1 MEKDWT
7 INSRLIPKRGNAIT
21 AKAPNLSTLG
31 TKIGGTTF
39 VADDAVIDAVNA
51 WRRWLADERRSSSHT
66 VSAYI
71 RDLSAFFAFLR
82 VHLGGPVS
90 FAGLEDLRAADF
102 RSYLAR
108 RAAENRAKTS
118 TARAVSVL
126 RGFFRYLEREELV
139 SNGAVTSLRSPRL
152 PHAVPR
158 PLTTSQA
165 STVMAAAGGG
175 AASANAQPWIAKRD
189 AAVLLLLY
197 GCGLRIGE
205 ALGLDGR
212 DANGADVMLVRGK
225 GGKERGVPVLPL
237 VNRAIADYRAACPL
251 PLEASGPLFVGT
263 RGGRLGARVIQS
275 GMARLR
281 RSLGLPPSATPHAL
295 RHSFATH
302 LLADGGDL
310 RSIQEL
316 LGHASLTTTQRYTE
330 VDEASLMA
338 TYNAAHP
345 RARQ

>member
-1 MEKDWT
+1 
-7 INSRLIPKRGNAIT
+7 L
-21 AKAPNLSTLG
+21 
-31 TKIGGTTF
+31 
-39 VADDAVIDAVNA
+39 
-51 WRRWLADERRSSSHT
+51 
-66 VSAYI
+66 
-71 RDLSAFFAFLR
+71 RDLSAFFAFMM
-82 VHLGGPVS
+82 VHLGGPVGLS
-90 FAGLEDLRAADF
+90 GLEGLRAADF

-108 RAAENRAKTS
+108 RASENRAKTS

-126 RGFFRYLEREELV
+126 RGFYRHLEREQLV
-139 SNGAVTSLRSPRL
+139 RNGAVASLRSPRL
-152 PHAVPR
+152 PRAVPR
-158 PLTTSQA
+158 PLTTEQA
-165 STVMAAAGGG
+165 GKVMAAAAEG
-175 AASANAQPWIAKRD
+175 AASASPEPWIAKRD

-212 DANGADVMLVRGK
+212 DAVGADVLLVHGK

-237 VNRAIADYRAACPL
+237 VNRAIEDYRAACPH
-251 PLEASGPLFVGT
+251 PLAAGAPLFVGV
-263 RGGRLGARVIQS
+263 RGGRLGARAIQA

-281 RSLGLPPSATPHAL
+281 GALGLAPSATPHAL

-338 TYNAAHP
+338 AYNAAHP
-345 RARQ
+345 RARG

>member
-1 MEKDWT
+1 V
-7 INSRLIPKRGNAIT
+7 L
-21 AKAPNLSTLG
+21 AKAEV
-31 TKIGGTTF
+31 I
-39 VADDAVIDAVNA
+39 AAVES
-51 WRRWLADERRSSSHT
+51 WHRWLAHERRASSNT
-66 VSAYI
+66 VSAYL
-71 RDLSAFFAFLR
+71 RDLSAFFAFLNA
-82 VHLGGPVS
+82 HLGGPAS
-90 FAGLEDLRAADF
+90 LNDLENLRAADF

-108 RAAENRAKTS
+108 RASEDRAKTS

-126 RGFFRYLEREELV
+126 RGFFRHLEREQLAQ
-139 SNGAVTSLRSPRL
+139 NGAVASLRSPRL
-152 PHAVPR
+152 PRAVPR
-158 PLTTSQA
+158 PLSPEQA
-165 STVMAAAGGG
+165 GDVVAAAREG
-175 AASANAQPWIAKRD
+175 AASASQEPWIAKRD

-212 DANGADVMLVRGK
+212 DATGADVLLVRGK

-237 VNRAIADYRAACPL
+237 VNQAIDDYRAACPHDL
-251 PLEASGPLFVGT
+251 QPGGPLFLGV
-263 RGGRLGARVIQS
+263 RGGRLGARAIQA
-275 GMARLR
+275 GMAHLR
-281 RSLGLPPSATPHAL
+281 SALGLPPSATPHAL

-338 TYNAAHP
+338 AYNAAHP
-345 RARQ
+345 RARG

>member
-1 MEKDWT
+1 M
-7 INSRLIPKRGNAIT
+7 
-21 AKAPNLSTLG
+21 
-31 TKIGGTTF
+31 
-39 VADDAVIDAVNA
+39 IDAVES
-51 WRRWLADERRSSSHT
+51 WRRWLADERRSSNHT
-66 VSAYI
+66 VSAYL
-71 RDLSAFFAFLR
+71 RDLSAFFAFLM

-90 FAGLEDLRAADF
+90 FAGLEGLRAADF

-126 RGFFRYLEREELV
+126 RGFFRHLEREQLA
-139 SNGAVTSLRSPRL
+139 SNGAVASLRSPRL

-158 PLTTSQA
+158 PLTTGQA
-165 STVMAAAGGG
+165 SAVVAAAEDG
-175 AASANAQPWIAKRD
+175 AASANNTQSWIAKRD

-212 DANGADVMLVRGK
+212 DVTGADVLLVRGK
-225 GGKERGVPVLPL
+225 GDKERGVPVLPV
-237 VNRAIADYRAACPL
+237 VNKAIADYRAACPL
-251 PLEASGPLFVGT
+251 ALEAGGPLFVGA

-281 RSLGLPPSATPHAL
+281 GALGLPPSATPHAL

-338 TYNAAHP
+338 AYNAAHP
-345 RARQ
+345 RAR

>member
-1 MEKDWT
+1 MM
-7 INSRLIPKRGNAIT
+7 
-21 AKAPNLSTLG
+21 
-31 TKIGGTTF
+31 
-39 VADDAVIDAVNA
+39 
-51 WRRWLADERRSSSHT
+51 
-66 VSAYI
+66 
-71 RDLSAFFAFLR
+71 
-82 VHLGGPVS
+82 VHLGGPVGLS
-90 FAGLEDLRAADF
+90 GLEGLRAADF

-108 RAAENRAKTS
+108 RASENRAKTS

-126 RGFFRYLEREELV
+126 RGFYRHLEREQLV
-139 SNGAVTSLRSPRL
+139 RNGAVASLRSPRL
-152 PHAVPR
+152 PRAVPR
-158 PLTTSQA
+158 PLTTEQA
-165 STVMAAAGGG
+165 GKVMAAAAEG
-175 AASANAQPWIAKRD
+175 AASASPEPWIAKRD

-212 DANGADVMLVRGK
+212 DAVGADVLLVHGK

-237 VNRAIADYRAACPL
+237 VNRAIEDYRAACPH
-251 PLEASGPLFVGT
+251 PLAAGAPLFVGV
-263 RGGRLGARVIQS
+263 RGGRLGARAIQA

-281 RSLGLPPSATPHAL
+281 GALGLTPSATPHAL

-338 TYNAAHP
+338 AYNAAHP
-345 RARQ
+345 RARG

>member
-1 MEKDWT
+1 
-7 INSRLIPKRGNAIT
+7 
-21 AKAPNLSTLG
+21 
-31 TKIGGTTF
+31 
-39 VADDAVIDAVNA
+39 
-51 WRRWLADERRSSSHT
+51 
-66 VSAYI
+66 VSAYL
-71 RDLSAFFAFLR
+71 RDLSAFFAFLM

-90 FAGLEDLRAADF
+90 LAGLEGLRAADF
-102 RSYLAR
+102 RSYLAG

-126 RGFFRYLEREELV
+126 RGFFRHLEREQLA
-139 SNGAVTSLRSPRL
+139 SNGAVASLRSPSL

-158 PLTTSQA
+158 PLTAGQA
-165 STVMAAAGGG
+165 SAVVTAAKDG
-175 AASANAQPWIAKRD
+175 AASANAQTWIAKRD

-205 ALGLDGR
+205 ALGLNGC
-212 DANGADVMLVRGK
+212 DATGADVLLVRGK
-225 GGKERGVPVLPL
+225 GGQERGVPVLPM
-237 VNRAIADYRAACPL
+237 VNQAIADYRAACPL
-251 PLEASGPLFVGT
+251 ALEAGGPLFVGA

-281 RSLGLPPSATPHAL
+281 GALGLPPSATPHAL

-338 TYNAAHP
+338 AYYAAHP
-345 RARQ
+345 RARY

>member
-1 MEKDWT
+1 M
-7 INSRLIPKRGNAIT
+7 
-21 AKAPNLSTLG
+21 
-31 TKIGGTTF
+31 
-39 VADDAVIDAVNA
+39 
-51 WRRWLADERRSSSHT
+51 
-66 VSAYI
+66 
-71 RDLSAFFAFLR
+71 

-90 FAGLEDLRAADF
+90 FAGLEGLRAADF

-126 RGFFRYLEREELV
+126 RGFFRHLEREQLAF
-139 SNGAVTSLRSPRL
+139 NGAVASLRSPRL

-158 PLTTSQA
+158 PLTTGQA
-165 STVMAAAGGG
+165 GAVVAAAAGG
-175 AASANAQPWIAKRD
+175 AASANTQPWIAKRD

-205 ALGLDGR
+205 ALGLNGR
-212 DANGADVMLVRGK
+212 DATGADVLLVRGK
-225 GGKERGVPVLPL
+225 GGKERGVPVLPV
-237 VNRAIADYRAACPL
+237 VNQAIADYRAACPL
-251 PLEASGPLFVGT
+251 TLEAGGPLFLGA

-281 RSLGLPPSATPHAL
+281 GALGLPPSATPHAL

-302 LLADGGDL
+302 LLSDGGDL

-338 TYNAAHP
+338 AYNAAHP
-345 RARQ
+345 RARH

>member
-1 MEKDWT
+1 
-7 INSRLIPKRGNAIT
+7 L
-21 AKAPNLSTLG
+21 
-31 TKIGGTTF
+31 
-39 VADDAVIDAVNA
+39 
-51 WRRWLADERRSSSHT
+51 
-66 VSAYI
+66 
-71 RDLSAFFAFLR
+71 RDLSAFFAFMM
-82 VHLGGPVS
+82 VHLGGPVGLS
-90 FAGLEDLRAADF
+90 GLEGLRAADF

-108 RAAENRAKTS
+108 RASENRAKTS

-126 RGFFRYLEREELV
+126 RGFYRHLEREQLV
-139 SNGAVTSLRSPRL
+139 RNGAVASLRSPRL
-152 PHAVPR
+152 PRAVPR
-158 PLTTSQA
+158 PLTTEQA
-165 STVMAAAGGG
+165 GKVMAAAAEG
-175 AASANAQPWIAKRD
+175 AASASPEPWIAKRD

-212 DANGADVMLVRGK
+212 DAVGADVLLVHGK

-237 VNRAIADYRAACPL
+237 VNRAIEDYRAACPH
-251 PLEASGPLFVGT
+251 PLAAGAPLFVGV
-263 RGGRLGARVIQS
+263 RGGRLGARAIQA

-281 RSLGLPPSATPHAL
+281 GALGLTPSATPHAL

-338 TYNAAHP
+338 AYNAAHP
-345 RARQ
+345 RARG

>member
-1 MEKDWT
+1 M
-7 INSRLIPKRGNAIT
+7 
-21 AKAPNLSTLG
+21 
-31 TKIGGTTF
+31 
-39 VADDAVIDAVNA
+39 
-51 WRRWLADERRSSSHT
+51 
-66 VSAYI
+66 
-71 RDLSAFFAFLR
+71 RDLSVFFAFLMT
-82 VHLGGPVS
+82 HLGGPVTL
-90 FAGLEDLRAADF
+90 AGLEGLRAADF

-108 RAAENRAKTS
+108 RAGERRAKTS

-126 RGFFRYLEREELV
+126 RGFYRHLERQQLAA
-139 SNGAVTSLRSPRL
+139 NGAIASLRSPRL
-152 PHAVPR
+152 PRAVPR
-158 PLTTSQA
+158 PLTAGQA
-165 STVMAAAGGG
+165 GDVVAAARDG
-175 AASANAQPWIAKRD
+175 AASASPQAWIAKRD

-212 DANGADVMLVRGK
+212 DATGADVLLVRGK

-237 VNRAIADYRAACPL
+237 VNRAIADYRAACPH
-251 PLEASGPLFVGT
+251 PLEAGGPLFVGV
-263 RGGRLGARVIQS
+263 RGGRLGARAIQA

-281 RSLGLPPSATPHAL
+281 AALGLPPSATPHAL

-330 VDEASLMA
+330 IDEAGLTA
-338 TYNAAHP
+338 AYNAAHP
-345 RARQ
+345 RARR